1 MYKLCTWV
9 DHGLKLRCILL
20 ISIVFCILL
29 YSVCFWHRQVWRRD
43 DAQRSS
49 LGSAEAYGHAGHLAV
64 RGFLKKFAM
73 KSPQRAMTLVDIVE
87 FEKSKNQKNENEKN
101 VQGLLPVPDNTSAA
115 ASSFLQS
122 DRSDSIALWDFWK
135 KLTACFGSF
144 SKVYCQGYFMSWPAK
159 ISTSFGLAGGSSHG
173 LEDLI
178 NKLQPSN
185 FVSIWGAVSVGQ
197 SIAQFWAGI
206 SISFSVSMGCPN
218 KGVEFSISI
227 GAMVA
232 AMIQW
237 YNPLI
242 CPFGP
247 TFFGFLVC
255 LVCFMVLFF
264 SGTFWF

>member
-1 MYKLCTWV
+1 
-9 DHGLKLRCILL
+9 
-20 ISIVFCILL
+20 
-29 YSVCFWHRQVWRRD
+29 
-43 DAQRSS
+43 
-49 LGSAEAYGHAGHLAV
+49 
-64 RGFLKKFAM
+64 
-73 KSPQRAMTLVDIVE
+73 
-87 FEKSKNQKNENEKN
+87 
-101 VQGLLPVPDNTSAA
+101 
-115 ASSFLQS
+115 
-122 DRSDSIALWDFWK
+122 
-135 KLTACFGSF
+135 
-144 SKVYCQGYFMSWPAK
+144 MSWPAK